1 MDLSE
6 DTLRVL
12 EFLDFTSSQT
22 LRKREDLGIILETLA
37 TNNKP
42 ELANEIIFYGS
53 ALWGTYR
60 ILKKQTGNDLTL
72 NLKKEVEE
80 LFEKLNELITQVVEF
95 IEEEEIINRFN
106 KVYLRRDIGARMNI
120 IDLCYDLNELK
131 KVQLKLRKK

>member
-72 NLKKEVEE
+72 NLKKEIEE

-106 KVYLRRDIGARMNI
+106 KVYLRGDIGARMNI

-131 KVQLKLRKK
+131 KVQLKLHKK